1 MCAALVGG
9 MDRLKE
15 DYQQTARN
23 LGFRLKVFT
32 GKEKNI
38 RTMIGSPDVIIIF
51 TDKCSHKARTEAVQR
66 AKAASIPVLRMHSS
80 GVTSLKGCLDSFA
93 ARRT

>member
-15 DYQQTARN
+15 HYQQAAQDQ
-23 LGFRLKVFT
+23 GIKLKVFT

-38 RTMIGSPDVIIIF
+38 RTMIGNPDFIIIL
-51 TDKCSHKARTEAVQR
+51 TDKCSHKARIEAMQR
-66 AKAASIPVLRMHSS
+66 AKSGNIPVVRMHSC
-80 GVTSLKGCLDSFA
+80 GVSSLKQCLDCA
-93 ARRT
+93 AAL